1 MSRCMAVKQDFKVRL
16 AEPVLGEKE
25 LEYVSDCVRSSW
37 ISSKGRYIEEFENG
51 FSRYCGTKHGIA
63 TSSGTAA
70 LHLAFAA
77 IGVGPGDEV
86 IVPSFT
92 MIASANAVAYTGA
105 KPIFVDS
112 EVATW
117 TLDAA
122 KVDQL
127 ITATPRAIQVVN
139 IYGHPADMDPLL
151 EIASKHDLY
160 LVEDACEAHGAEYKG
175 RRVGSIGRLG
185 CFSCYANKIITT
197 GEGGMVVTDDSVLS
211 ERCASLRNLCF
222 DAERRFVHGGLG
234 FNYRMTN
241 LQAAVGC
248 AQLERIDEFIER
260 RIQNARWYNSIL
272 SGVKG
277 IVTPPETS
285 WAKNVHWMYS
295 ILVERDYP
303 LARDQLMQRLASK
316 GIESRV
322 MFNPMHKQK
331 TYRQESKNADFP
343 VANMLGERGMN
354 LPSGN
359 GLSRKEVGFVAESI
373 SAM

>member
-1 MSRCMAVKQDFKVRL
+1 MAVKQDFKLRL

-37 ISSKGRYIEEFENG
+37 ISSKGRYIEKFENG
-51 FSRYCGTKHGIA
+51 FSRFCGAKHGIA

-92 MIASANAVAYTGA
+92 MVASANAVAYTGA

-117 TLDAA
+117 NLDAA
-122 KVDQL
+122 KVEKL
-127 ITATPRAIQVVN
+127 ITSKTRAIQVVH

-185 CFSCYANKIITT
+185 CFSFYANKIITT
-197 GEGGMVVTDDSVLS
+197 GEGGMVVTDDSTLS
-211 ERCASLRNLCF
+211 ERCASLRNLSF
-222 DAERRFVHGGLG
+222 DVERRFVHDVLG

-260 RIQNARWYNSIL
+260 RIQNAKWYNSML

-285 WAKNVHWMYS
+285 WAKNVYWMYS

-303 LARDQLMQRLASK
+303 LTRNQLIQRLASR

-331 TYRQESKNADFP
+331 IYRLGNKDADFP

-359 GLSRKEVGFVAESI
+359 GLTREQVGSVAESI
-373 SAM
+373 SAV